1 MITSFDVSL
10 GNKMLWQSSYKR
22 SNQGWCSNFVSFSW
36 KCWTGTCQKLKL
48 CKLVATLYVGFSSGI
63 IRVVFSFFFAGF
75 HHYLIMLRMWGEFE
89 GSPIAKSVWFI
100 KPDLPI
106 YDVKLFHQSFILC
119 GNAKRING
127 ALTKYSYICG
137 GGCCQCF
144 IVSCAGSSAII
155 TSCVRSVNVVYL

>member
-10 GNKMLWQSSYKR
+10 RSKMLWQSSHKR

-36 KCWTGTCQKLKL
+36 KCWTGTGQKLKL
-48 CKLVATLYVGFSSGI
+48 CKLVATLYVGSSSRI
-63 IRVVFSFFFAGF
+63 IRVVFSLLFAGL
-75 HHYLIMLRMWGEFE
+75 HYLIMLRMWGKFE
-89 GSPIAKSVWFI
+89 GSPIAKSVSFI

-155 TSCVRSVNVVYL
+155 TSCVRSVNAVYL

>member
-10 GNKMLWQSSYKR
+10 RSKMLWQSSHKR

-48 CKLVATLYVGFSSGI
+48 CKLVATLYVGSSSRI
-63 IRVVFSFFFAGF
+63 IRVVFSLLFAGL
-75 HHYLIMLRMWGEFE
+75 HYLIMLRMWGKFE
-89 GSPIAKSVWFI
+89 GSPIAKSVSFI

-119 GNAKRING
+119 GNAKFING
-127 ALTKYSYICG
+127 ALTKYSYICSG
-137 GGCCQCF
+137 RCCQCF
-144 IVSCAGSSAII
+144 IVSCAGSSAVI
-155 TSCVRSVNVVYL
+155 TSYVRSVDVAYL